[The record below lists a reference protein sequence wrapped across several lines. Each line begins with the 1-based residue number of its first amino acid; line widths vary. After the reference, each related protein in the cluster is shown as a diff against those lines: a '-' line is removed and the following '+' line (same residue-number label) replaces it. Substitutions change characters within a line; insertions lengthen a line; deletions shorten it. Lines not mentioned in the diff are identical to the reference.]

1 MSNPAELNYGM
12 LMQRAM
18 LGLLRDVLGI
28 VAEHGLEGEH
38 HFYISFD
45 TTHPGVDIS
54 DWLHETYPE
63 EMTIVLQ
70 HEFWDLAVIG
80 DRFQVTLTFRDQP
93 ETLVIPLESVTT
105 FVDPSVE
112 FGLKFDGHEAGE
124 AAMDALPDASSD
136 AVEPEAQ
143 TGEQD
148 DDTDPDAPG
157 PSAEVVSLDRF
168 RKH

>member
-28 VAEHGLEGEH
+28 VAEHGLDGEH

-45 TTHPGVDIS
+45 TTHPGVDIA

-70 HEFWDLAVIG
+70 HEYWDLAVMG

-93 ETLVIPLESVTT
+93 ETLVIPLDAVTT

-124 AAMDALPDASSD
+124 AEMETLGDESNEPQTAS
-136 AVEPEAQ
+136 
-143 TGEQD
+143 EQD